1 MRIFHLLNNWKWTE
15 RSEPTVELALSEKR
29 LGADITFICGRSP
42 KESEN
47 DVAYNARLKGLD
59 KIIELEMPK
68 HFNLKSIFHDTQKL
82 RKLIKELQPDVINCH
97 MQNAH
102 LTAALAVG
110 KDHLPLIIRSSY
122 HPEGPGT
129 GFRNRFL
136 YTYRTSGTI
145 VIGEKARHNAI
156 KRFHFS
162 ANKVKVAAPGID
174 LGRFSPKRA
183 LSDEEINFGLDH
195 SSFVM
200 GIVSRIREA
209 RRLDIA
215 LDTLHILAARYPQLR
230 FLIVGRGSQGAVEN
244 VIMKPLQ
251 KMGLENRV
259 CLAGYCRHNRLVAAY
274 RAMNA
279 LIYPI
284 PGTDKTCRTVREAM
298 AAGVPVIAPSTGFL
312 PELISNG
319 NNGYLIDMCKDTL
332 ADIISSMIENP
343 HTVGKLSERAL
354 KTAQNKFSTAT
365 RAEKTLEFY
374 DLLTS
379 KNDGLI
385 KSPKANDTVK
395 GSVTRNTKP

>member
-1 MRIFHLLNNWKWTE
+1 MKIFHLLSNWKWTE
-15 RSEPTVELALSEKR
+15 RSEPAVELALSEQR
-29 LGADITFICGRSP
+29 MGANITLICGKSP

-47 DVAYNARLKGLD
+47 DVAYNARLKELA

-68 HFNLKSIFHDTQKL
+68 HFKLKSIFHDTQKL

-102 LTAALAVG
+102 LTTALAIG
-110 KDHLPLIIRSSY
+110 KANLPLIIRSCY
-122 HPEGPGT
+122 QPDGPGI

-145 VIGEKARHNAI
+145 VIGEKARNNALE
-156 KRFHFS
+156 RFHFS
-162 ANKVKVAAPGID
+162 TNKIKVAAPGID

-183 LSDEEINFGLDH
+183 LSGEEINFGLDQ
-195 SSFVM
+195 SNFVM
-200 GIVSRIREA
+200 GIVSRIRKA

-215 LDTLHILAARYPQLR
+215 LDALHILAARYPRLR

-244 VIMKPLQ
+244 IIMKPLR

-259 CLAGYCRHNRLVAAY
+259 CLAGYCRHDRLVAAY

-319 NNGYLIDMCKDTL
+319 KNGYLIDMHKDTL
-332 ADIISSMIENP
+332 ADTISSMVENP
-343 HTVGKLSERAL
+343 HTVGKLSEMAL
-354 KTAQNKFSTAT
+354 KTARDTFNASA
-365 RAEKTLEFY
+365 RAKKTLTFY
-374 DLLTS
+374 EQL
-379 KNDGLI
+379 
-385 KSPKANDTVK
+385 
-395 GSVTRNTKP
+395 R